1 MIHVNARAIV
11 IQIID
16 NETQILIQKRY
27 KHGEPECYEL
37 PGGRI
42 EEYES
47 MTDAVKRER
56 CNHGN
61 VEPVAW
67 LPQT

>member
-27 KHGEPECYEL
+27 KHGEPSVTNFQEEEL
-37 PGGRI
+37 KN
-42 EEYES
+42 
-47 MTDAVKRER
+47 M
-56 CNHGN
+56 NH
-61 VEPVAW
+61 
-67 LPQT
+67 